1 MVRVRV
7 SQLLASDVALD
18 KLGARGI
25 SAGEVQQLVRNDHVV
40 VVVGNPREGG
50 ESDTPRRLLIGL
62 TDGGGALTVVIE
74 QTVDPTSWLIVT
86 GWSSTAVERNLL
98 EAR

>member
-1 MVRVRV
+1 MVRVTV

-25 SAGEVQQLVRNDHVV
+25 SAGEVQQLLRNDHVV
-40 VVVGNPREGG
+40 VSNPREGG
-50 ESDTPRRLLIGL
+50 ESDTTRRLLIGL

-86 GWSSTAVERNLL
+86 GWSSTAVERNLR